1 MKVYINRQPVSGPWG
16 GGNKTVVALSQAL
29 RSSGHD
35 VVYDLRHKNIDLIFC
50 FDPRPNEIG
59 ENYGDLW
66 NYKMRHGTPIV
77 QRGGD
82 VGTHG
87 KPWLTDLVKAS
98 SGVSDMLIFPSL
110 WAMER
115 IRFSGNNYKIIHNAP
130 LKEFYENR
138 SGKKPDS
145 KIGIITHHWST
156 NPKKG
161 FDFYRELDNRLPDME
176 NLEFTYVGRLPAGF
190 EFKNSKYV
198 KAMGDNK
205 KLSEIISSNDI
216 YLTASEEEAGANHV
230 LESLACGLP
239 VAYHKNGGS
248 IVEYCSEY
256 GEQYADVDSM
266 FTAIDK
272 IISNYLTLREKVLCY
287 QNNITNVVSEYTEL
301 ICDMV

>member
-1 MKVYINRQPVSGPWG
+1 MTPVPIRSG
-16 GGNKTVVALSQAL
+16 K
-29 RSSGHD
+29 
-35 VVYDLRHKNIDLIFC
+35 I
-50 FDPRPNEIG
+50 
-59 ENYGDLW
+59 
-66 NYKMRHGTPIV
+66 
-77 QRGGD
+77 
-82 VGTHG
+82 
-87 KPWLTDLVKAS
+87 
-98 SGVSDMLIFPSL
+98 
-110 WAMER
+110 METC
-115 IRFSGNNYKIIHNAP
+115 GP
-130 LKEFYENR
+130 TFYENR

-161 FDFYRELDNRLPDME
+161 FDFYRELDDRLPDME
-176 NLEFTYVGRLPAGF
+176 NLEFTYVGRLPSGF

-248 IVEYCSEY
+248 IVEYCSGY

>member
-1 MKVYINRQPVSGPWG
+1 VKVYVNRQPVSGPWG

-35 VVYDLRHKNIDLIFC
+35 VVYNLHHRDIDLLFC
-50 FDPRPNEIG
+50 FDPRPNDLG
-59 ENYGDLW
+59 ENYGDMW
-66 NYKMRHGTPIV
+66 NYKLKHGVPIV
-77 QRGGD
+77 QRVGD

-98 SGVSDMLIFPSL
+98 SEVSDMLIFPSL
-110 WAMER
+110 WAMEK

-156 NPKKG
+156 SPKKG
-161 FDFYRELDNRLPDME
+161 FDFYRELDSRLPDME
-176 NLEFTYVGRLPAGF
+176 NLEFTYVGRLPSGF
-190 EFKNSKYV
+190 EFKNSKYI

-205 KLSEIISSNDI
+205 KLSEIISSNDV

-239 VAYHKNGGS
+239 VAYHENGGS

-256 GEQYADVDSM
+256 GEQYSDVDSM
-266 FTAIDK
+266 FMAIDR
-272 IISNYLTLREKVLCY
+272 IISNYLTLRSKVLCY